1 MTQEHTD
8 PNLEL
13 RRLVA
18 LLDKT
23 AKVAEHGSLTGSLTS
38 GKAYAIRSYNSIR
51 QHVVSTG
58 EAPESLFPPLADN
71 AGLADVGIACAQLAE
86 YLRTGLPEPP
96 RSNRGSHKGAFL
108 KAGEGD
114 VIISLGD
121 LGDIGEMVRERLPE
135 WLRGKRPTPP
145 QPPQPPGAPEPPQPP
160 SGEGAAGEPHVAHLS
175 GLEELR
181 SSEGN
186 APAEGRPP
194 VAERR
199 REILEALSEGRLS
212 PEEAAAQLEAL

>member
-1 MTQEHTD
+1 MNQEPVD
-8 PNLEL
+8 PHQEL

-23 AKVAEHGSLTGSLTS
+23 AKVAEHGSLTGSLNS
-38 GKAYAIRSYNSIR
+38 GKAYAVRSYNSIR
-51 QHVVSTG
+51 QHVVTTG
-58 EAPESLFPPLADN
+58 EAPESLFPALPEN

-86 YLRTGLPEPP
+86 YLRAGLPEPP
-96 RSNRGSHKGAFL
+96 RAHKGSHKGAFL

-135 WLRGKRPTPP
+135 WLRGKRQSAPP
-145 QPPQPPGAPEPPQPP
+145 PPEAPPPPPPPG
-160 SGEGAAGEPHVAHLS
+160 GTAGEPHVAHPS

-181 SSEGN
+181 PGREGSQPAGGSPSSSQ
-186 APAEGRPP
+186 
-194 VAERR
+194 RR
-199 REILEALSEGRLS
+199 REILEALSAGRLT

>member
-1 MTQEHTD
+1 MNQEPVD
-8 PNLEL
+8 PHQEL

-23 AKVAEHGSLTGSLTS
+23 AKVAEHGSLTGSLNS
-38 GKAYAIRSYNSIR
+38 GKAYAVRSYNSMR
-51 QHVVSTG
+51 QHVVTSG
-58 EAPESLFPPLADN
+58 QAPESLFPALPEN

-86 YLRTGLPEPP
+86 YLRAGLPEPP
-96 RSNRGSHKGAFL
+96 RRHGGKGAFL

-121 LGDIGEMVRERLPE
+121 LGDVGEMVRERLPE
-135 WLRGKRPTPP
+135 WLRGKRSSPVPPTPP
-145 QPPQPPGAPEPPQPP
+145 PPPGAP
-160 SGEGAAGEPHVAHLS
+160 GEDPHVARLS

-181 SSEGN
+181 PGEGGG
-186 APAEGRPP
+186 AQAGTS
-194 VAERR
+194 ERR
-199 REILEALSEGRLS
+199 REILEALSAGRIT

>member
-1 MTQEHTD
+1 MNQEPVD
-8 PNLEL
+8 PHQEL

-23 AKVAEHGSLTGSLTS
+23 AKVAEHGALTGSLNS
-38 GKAYAIRSYNSIR
+38 GKAYAVRSYNSIR

-58 EAPESLFPPLADN
+58 DAPEMLFPALPEN

-86 YLRTGLPEPP
+86 YLRAGLPEPP
-96 RSNRGSHKGAFL
+96 RGQKGSHKGAFL
-108 KAGEGD
+108 KADGPDGG

-121 LGDIGEMVRERLPE
+121 LGDLGEMVRERLPE
-135 WLRGKRPTPP
+135 WLRGKKPTPP
-145 QPPQPPGAPEPPQPP
+145 EPPSPPEAPPPPGGTSE
-160 SGEGAAGEPHVAHLS
+160 EPHIARPT

-181 SSEGN
+181 SGGEARATAGE
-186 APAEGRPP
+186 APSQAQ
-194 VAERR
+194 RR
-199 REILEALSEGRLS
+199 REILEALSAGRLT